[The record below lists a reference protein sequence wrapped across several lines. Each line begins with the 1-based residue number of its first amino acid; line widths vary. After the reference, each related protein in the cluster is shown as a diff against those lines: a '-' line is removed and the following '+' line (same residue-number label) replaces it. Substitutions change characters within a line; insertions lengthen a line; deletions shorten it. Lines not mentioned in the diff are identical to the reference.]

1 MSTVVETSRLL
12 QYRFFDSARAC
23 CLDSDRK
30 ITFWLNIYIIAK
42 NRQHFH
48 AKIAVRKYNSAAEKR
63 PKSGDCLR
71 KLHFFINFRRQ
82 SGCFLKISNI
92 FALNKKVKLWDRL

>member
-23 CLDSDRK
+23 CLESVRK

-42 NRQHFH
+42 PVTQVCLLSQICEFAN
-48 AKIAVRKYNSAAEKR
+48 KIVF
-63 PKSGDCLR
+63 
-71 KLHFFINFRRQ
+71 LH
-82 SGCFLKISNI
+82 
-92 FALNKKVKLWDRL
+92 D